1 MWHLLKYLPESFL
14 TFIKNNTNSQL
25 RFWFRQNFGADYT
38 TIPDT
43 IVDLKDG
50 RKFHVTPDDA
60 LYWPIYHGLGYEPEV
75 TGIVRRLIKPGDTVL
90 DVGANVGWFTSLFG
104 KLVGNSGKVIG
115 FEPVPDNYSRLSEHV
130 RINNLANNTEILQV
144 AVGKEKSTVDI
155 HVFENRT
162 KARSSLSPL
171 NETTSFTKIPVQL
184 VTVDDI
190 LAERSIKNITL
201 MKVDV
206 EGAEYD
212 VLLGA
217 RRLLSKADAPVIVIE
232 INNDVN
238 DSFGYKASDMKDLLK
253 TYGYTYFYSI
263 SSAMKIK
270 PILTDEAF
278 DQLADVTGV
287 EEGSGGAKNKSKG
300 LIQRFEGVPG
310 MAVCSKVPLM
320 LI

>member
-25 RFWFRQNFGADYT
+25 RFWLRQKFGADYT

-75 TGIVRRLIKPGDTVL
+75 TGIAERLIKPGDNVL

-104 KLVGNSGKVIG
+104 KLVGPDGRVIG
-115 FEPVPDNYSRLSEHV
+115 FEPVPYNFTRLKEHV
-130 RINNLANNTEILQV
+130 ELNGLSKNTEILPV
-144 AVGKEKSTVDI
+144 AVGKEESIVDI
-155 HVFENRT
+155 HIFENRT

-171 NETTSFTKIPVQL
+171 NETTNFTKLPVQMITL
-184 VTVDDI
+184 DDVVKKRGLNDI
-190 LAERSIKNITL
+190 SL

-206 EGAEYD
+206 EGAEYG

-217 RRLLSKADAPVIVIE
+217 KEILSHDKAPIIIIE

-238 DSFGYKASDMKDLLK
+238 DSFGYKASDMKDLLRS
-253 TYGYTYFYSI
+253 YGYQYFYSI
-263 SSAMKIK
+263 SSSKKLKA
-270 PILTDEAF
+270 ILTDEAF

-287 EEGSGGAKNKSKG
+287 KEAGGADNGQPKG
-300 LIQRFEGVPG
+300 IIQRFAGVPG
-310 MAVCSKVPLM
+310 MAVCSKEE
-320 LI
+320 IKI